1 MSNWIIL
8 GQSRRFVHRDPT
20 GILDSTAVSLVG
32 VGETICQ
39 ASRSSVLG
47 KCQLLSAR
55 QRCHVQLTKF
65 QCALIL
71 GIRHDEALTILFL
84 MRSMRFS
91 LCPVLFRAGCPIGA
105 KSCVGTHG
113 GLVCLTLDLHHVKL
127 KYKLQRSRQ
136 EIPWKWVDDLV
147 TSLSLDGVL
156 TSSDTFTHQRRV
168 SIWVWFFIW
177 GEELLIS
184 SIKKAS

>member
-1 MSNWIIL
+1 MALSQLLSHVLTKHCVVNIVCRTESFWGRAGVLFIGIRLEFWIRPL
-8 GQSRRFVHRDPT
+8 SVW
-20 GILDSTAVSLVG
+20 SG

-84 MRSMRFS
+84 MRSMRLC

-136 EIPWKWVDDLV
+136 EIP
-147 TSLSLDGVL
+147 
-156 TSSDTFTHQRRV
+156 
-168 SIWVWFFIW
+168 
-177 GEELLIS
+177 
-184 SIKKAS
+184 